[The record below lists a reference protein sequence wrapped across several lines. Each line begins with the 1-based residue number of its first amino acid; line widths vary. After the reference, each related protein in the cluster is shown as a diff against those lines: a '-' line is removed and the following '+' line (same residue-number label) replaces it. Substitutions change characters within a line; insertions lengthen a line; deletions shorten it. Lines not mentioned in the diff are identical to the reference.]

1 MACYPEDK
9 SETKYNPIAFSL
21 LWEMMATPEQKA
33 RRIEQDKVYELK
45 ELNRKLEQLRQRPSF
60 YNSFEQS
67 AVKKRKPDM
76 TLVYLAVFGSVLVLA
91 AVAFIAIYLYL
102 NGGQC

>member
-9 SETKYNPIAFSL
+9 SETKYNPIAFL
-21 LWEMMATPEQKA
+21 FLWEMMATPEQKA

-45 ELNRKLEQLRQRPSF
+45 ELNRNLEQLRQRPSF
-60 YNSFEQS
+60 YNSFEPS
-67 AVKKRKPDM
+67 VIKKRKPDM
-76 TLVYLAVFGSVLVLA
+76 TLVYLVVLESVLFLA
-91 AVAFIAIYLYL
+91 AVAFIVLYLCL